1 MLTRKEKEKE
11 KRNNLKI
18 IDEYKENK
26 KKRNNYNII
35 SINITL

>member
-1 MLTRKEKEKE
+1 MLIRKEKEKE

-18 IDEYKENK
+18 IDEYKVNK